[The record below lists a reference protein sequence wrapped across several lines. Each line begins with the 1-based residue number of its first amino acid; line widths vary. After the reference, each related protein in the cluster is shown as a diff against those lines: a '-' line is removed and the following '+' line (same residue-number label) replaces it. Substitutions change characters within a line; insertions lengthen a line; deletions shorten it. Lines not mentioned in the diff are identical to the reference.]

1 MVKTYT
7 LDYKRLFFDLWRQ
20 MRLLLRSTAM
30 LGFLEVLNSGGSDA
44 REIAS
49 KFGLNLDFANQDNEF
64 ISMDDFAKMLEYAAR
79 AKNLPC
85 LGLNMSPYHDISI
98 LGPLSLVISNL
109 PTVRQA
115 VEYAAKHIDVMSPA
129 IAIDSFPEPSMT
141 QRSSSGTWISISINL
156 EKPTL
161 HAQTLDIC
169 LSNLHRFI
177 KILAGENYQLIKAIL
192 PHSPR
197 NHHEVYNRF
206 FDAPVEF
213 DHDRAALLLS
223 DSTLETRLDK
233 PNIELSHIVDL
244 HIQTNFR
251 SLRGTYSARTA
262 QVIKKILGKTVCNKS
277 AVANLLAIHPRTLQ
291 RHLSDEGTSF
301 DQIKT
306 QIICQEALRYLTETE
321 IPMTHLSSMVG
332 FSEQATLVRFCKR
345 HFGRSP
351 LALRKNT
358 I

>member
-1 MVKTYT
+1 
-7 LDYKRLFFDLWRQ
+7 
-20 MRLLLRSTAM
+20 
-30 LGFLEVLNSGGSDA
+30 
-44 REIAS
+44 
-49 KFGLNLDFANQDNEF
+49 
-64 ISMDDFAKMLEYAAR
+64 
-79 AKNLPC
+79 
-85 LGLNMSPYHDISI
+85 
-98 LGPLSLVISNL
+98 
-109 PTVRQA
+109 
-115 VEYAAKHIDVMSPA
+115 MSPA

-206 FDAPVEF
+206 FGAPVEF